1 VLFAIGP
8 APRDAMRPNTLMT
21 DSARATV
28 EAMSASG
35 VSRLAIVSAA
45 VLFPEKGVFFAFF
58 RWLLRHHAHDL
69 LGMERIVQASRLA
82 WTIARPPRLTNA
94 ASIRFRA
101 LSNALPPGSRSLSY
115 RSVATFML
123 DAIEQQS
130 HVTEIVGLG

>member
-1 VLFAIGP
+1 
-8 APRDAMRPNTLMT
+8 
-21 DSARATV
+21 
-28 EAMSASG
+28 
-35 VSRLAIVSAA
+35 
-45 VLFPEKGVFFAFF
+45 
-58 RWLLRHHAHDL
+58 
-69 LGMERIVQASRLA
+69 MERIVQASRLA

-94 ASIRFRA
+94 ASVRFRA